1 MRFQNA
7 GSPKLSKY
15 GKMIGLFLQLN
26 FLGGTVMAIGDRQL
40 KILQAIHSGHTTGEA
55 IVDALG
61 SSMQMLSHYM
71 NQMVDDGYIKAARLY
86 DNQLRDFV
94 VVRAYLTAEG
104 EAALAQMTGTPIASP
119 SPVAAASPTVA
130 SAPAAPTT
138 PGTSAESLNDYSLVA
153 ESIQLIQQSIAD
165 LPEDWKSIAEVYLDD
180 LKNEVNIAYRRRPV
194 RIRAYFLAML
204 RLLLPVLPQMAQSQL
219 FLAQTRVLSS
229 ALAIPVKLP
238 DDPA

>member
-1 MRFQNA
+1 
-7 GSPKLSKY
+7 
-15 GKMIGLFLQLN
+15 
-26 FLGGTVMAIGDRQL
+26 MAIGDRQL
-40 KILQAIHSGHTTGEA
+40 KILQVIHSGHTTGAA

-94 VVRAYLTAEG
+94 VVRAYLTPEG
-104 EAALAQMTGTPIASP
+104 EAVLAQMSGGT
-119 SPVAAASPTVA
+119 
-130 SAPAAPTT
+130 APAAPVVTASGVT
-138 PGTSAESLNDYSLVA
+138 APAATAPAATGVDVSDYGLVG
-153 ESIQLIQQSIAD
+153 ESIQAIQLIIAE
-165 LPEDWKSIAEVYLDD
+165 LPEDWNSIAEVYLDD

-194 RIRAYFLAML
+194 RMRAYFLAML
-204 RLLLPVLPQMAQSQL
+204 RLLLPVVPQMSQGDM
-219 FLAQTRVLSS
+219 FLAQIRVLSS